1 MKTVFV
7 VRVVS
12 RDIITDFVSRFRSI
26 LGGRVRAYERA
37 IQEGLESAYEELKT
51 KYPNITNV
59 RFGTTEMM
67 SDACEIILY
76 GEVPDGTQP
85 KEYNPRKPFLDF

>member
-1 MKTVFV
+1 MKTIFV
-7 VRVVS
+7 VRVIS

-37 IQEGLESAYEELKT
+37 IQEGIEFAYDELRT
-51 KYPNITNV
+51 KYPMVINV

-76 GEVPDGTQP
+76 GEVPDDAKP
-85 KEYNPRKPFLDF
+85 KEYKQKKPTFDF